1 MKKIKVYARHSY
13 YSSNSTLND
22 RIRPEWFDKSKI
34 WENFIKVTDFNI
46 CDIKVIYDTYYGDNS
61 NEFFNN
67 DIEIV
72 KINSGTEANS
82 FLELLKIIESDNL
95 SDDTIIYIMEDDYL
109 HRENW
114 YNILVEGIE
123 ISDYV
128 TLYDHL
134 DKYLYYDNLLSNI
147 YLTKSS
153 HWRTTPSTCN
163 TYACKMKTLKDD
175 MHIHRKFS
183 IENNNG
189 ISQDHQK
196 FLNLNKIGKKL
207 ISCIPAYS
215 THCDLMQSP
224 TINWKIY
231 T

>member
-207 ISCIPAYS
+207 ISCIPGYS

>member
-13 YSSNSTLND
+13 YSSNSILND

-34 WENFIKVTDFNI
+34 WENFIKVTDFNT

-114 YNILVEGIE
+114 YNILVEGLE

-147 YLTKSS
+147 YLTKST

-163 TYACKMKTLKDD
+163 TYACKMKTLKYD

-196 FLNLNKIGKKL
+196 FLNLNQIGRKL
-207 ISCIPAYS
+207 ISSIPGYS